1 MAKRLGIDHMK
12 RFILLIAAVI
22 MASILVSSCSIVNS
36 ITSKINTGGN
46 GEIASVGKL
55 YIDSVWSNNGG
66 QIDVPIT
73 PGKLAVADTSYTVQL
88 FEKGSLRAASTVSW
102 NQPQI
107 NVATSMIVQFPCSY
121 VEWQAY
127 NGKDLSG
134 TFSVKVIQ

>member
-1 MAKRLGIDHMK
+1 MK
-12 RFILLIAAVI
+12 KSFLLIATIVVVS
-22 MASILVSSCSIVNS
+22 MLVSSCSIVNS

-46 GEIASVGKL
+46 GGIANVGKL
-55 YIDSVWSNNGG
+55 YIDAVWSNNGG

-73 PGKLAVADTSYTVQL
+73 PAKLAVADTTYTVQL
-88 FEKGSLRAASTVSW
+88 FEKGSLRATSTVSW

-107 NVATSMIVQFPCSY
+107 NVATTMIIQFPCSY

>member
-1 MAKRLGIDHMK
+1 MK
-12 RFILLIAAVI
+12 KFSLLIATI
-22 MASILVSSCSIVNS
+22 GIASILIFSCSIVSS

-46 GEIASVGKL
+46 GEIATVGKL
-55 YIDSVWSNNGG
+55 YIDAVWSNNGG
-66 QIDVPIT
+66 QIDVPVT
-73 PGKLAVADTSYTVQL
+73 PAKLAVADTAYTVQL

-107 NVATSMIVQFPCSY
+107 NVATPMIIQFPCSY

>member
-1 MAKRLGIDHMK
+1 MK
-12 RFILLIAAVI
+12 KLSLLIATIVI
-22 MASILVSSCSIVNS
+22 ASILVSSCSIISS

-46 GEIASVGKL
+46 GGIATIGKL
-55 YIDSVWSNNGG
+55 YIDAVWSNNGG

-73 PGKLAVADTSYTVQL
+73 PAKLAVANTTYTVQL
-88 FEKGSLRAASTVSW
+88 YEKGSLRATSTISW

-107 NVATSMIVQFPCSY
+107 NVATVMIVQFPCSY

>member
-1 MAKRLGIDHMK
+1 MKKLLLLMATI
-12 RFILLIAAVI
+12 I
-22 MASILVSSCSIVNS
+22 MVSILVSSCSVINS

-46 GEIASVGKL
+46 GGIATVGKL
-55 YIDSVWSNNGG
+55 YIDAVWSNNGG

-73 PGKLAVADTSYTVQL
+73 PAKLAVADTTYTVQL
-88 FEKGSLRAASTVSW
+88 FEKGSLRATATVSW

-107 NVATSMIVQFPCSY
+107 NVATAMIIQFPCSY

-127 NGKDLSG
+127 NGKDLTG

>member
-1 MAKRLGIDHMK
+1 MK
-12 RFILLIAAVI
+12 KLSLLIATIV
-22 MASILVSSCSIVNS
+22 MASIFVSSCSIVSS

-46 GEIASVGKL
+46 GEIATVGKL
-55 YIDSVWSNNGG
+55 YIDAVWSNNGG
-66 QIDVPIT
+66 QIDVPVT
-73 PGKLAVADTSYTVQL
+73 PAKLAVADTAYTVQL

-107 NVATSMIVQFPCSY
+107 NVATAMIIQFPCSY